1 MDALNALSNRTA
13 VTSAVKRVSPVV
25 QMLVPAMGNANPQ
38 TVDKRELLIYSHLSA
53 AQECQQCEQHTPID
67 IVVR

>member
-25 QMLVPAMGNANPQ
+25 QMLVPAMGNARLSVIWSR
-38 TVDKRELLIYSHLSA
+38 TVNIFLLLKLLAYQSLDLAYIG
-53 AQECQQCEQHTPID
+53 
-67 IVVR
+67 